1 MKHPMFTGEHE
12 MFRETVRKF
21 VEKELTPYAEEW
33 EEKEEFPSSV
43 FRRMGELGLLGL
55 QYPEEYG
62 GQNCDFLFSIILAE
76 EMARCGMAG
85 LQMAV
90 GVHNGMAT
98 PPIYKFGTED
108 QKRRFLVPANRGEK
122 IAALA
127 ITEPN
132 AGSDVASIQ
141 TRARRDGDQWILNGR
156 KIFITNGCRADFVL
170 TVTRTDAE
178 AGKRG
183 FTLFVVEKGVPGFSV
198 ARKLKKV
205 GMCCSDTAELLF
217 EDCRV
222 PDRNR
227 IGEVGKGFHHIM
239 WELQGER
246 IVSAAFSV
254 GRAQVCFELACR
266 YATERVQ
273 FGKPIALFQVTRHRL
288 AEMAAE
294 IEAMRQFTYN
304 VAWQFQQGE
313 YPVKEISM
321 VKLLSAQMAFRVADQ
336 ALQIHGGYGYMMEYP
351 IQRYWRDIR
360 LSRIGGGTDEI
371 MKEIIADQLGLKR
384 EERKGSVARDQ
395 GSGKRPPPGP

>member
-1 MKHPMFTGEHE
+1 VKHPMFTSEHDL
-12 MFRETVRKF
+12 FRETVKKF
-21 VEKELTPYAEEW
+21 VEKELVPHAEEW
-33 EEKEEFPSSV
+33 EEKEEFPSWV
-43 FRRMGELGLLGL
+43 FLRMGELGFLGL

-62 GQNCDFLFSIILAE
+62 GQACDFLFSIILAE
-76 EMARCGMAG
+76 ELARCGMAG
-85 LQMAV
+85 LQMGV

-98 PPIYKFGTED
+98 PPIYKFGTEE

-122 IAALA
+122 VAALA
-127 ITEPN
+127 ISEPN

-141 TRARRDGDQWILNGR
+141 TRARRDGELWVLNGS

-170 TVTRTDAE
+170 TVARTDSGG
-178 AGKRG
+178 GKPG
-183 FTLFVVEKGVPGFSV
+183 FTLFVVEKGTPGFSV

-205 GMCCSDTAELLF
+205 GMCCSDTAELLY
-217 EDCRV
+217 EDCRI
-222 PDRNR
+222 PDANR

-246 IVSAAFSV
+246 IVAAAFSV
-254 GRAQVCFELACR
+254 GRAQVCFDLAYR
-266 YATERVQ
+266 YATERIQ
-273 FGKPIALFQVTRHRL
+273 FGRPIASFQVMRHRF

-336 ALQIHGGYGYMMEYP
+336 ALQIHGGYGYMMEYA

-360 LSRIGGGTDEI
+360 LTRIGGGTDEI
-371 MKEIIADQLGLKR
+371 MKEIIADQLGLKGDR
-384 EERKGSVARDQ
+384 
-395 GSGKRPPPGP
+395 

>member
-1 MKHPMFTGEHE
+1 MKHPMFTPEHDL
-12 MFRETVRKF
+12 FRETVKKF
-21 VEKELTPYAEEW
+21 VEKELVPHAEEW
-33 EEKEEFPSSV
+33 EGKEEFPSSV
-43 FRRMGELGLLGL
+43 FRRMGELGFLGL
-55 QYPEEYG
+55 HYPEEYG
-62 GQNCDFLFSIILAE
+62 GQGCDFIFSIILAE
-76 EMARCGMAG
+76 ELARCGMAG

-98 PPIYKFGTED
+98 PPIYKFGTEE
-108 QKRRFLVPANRGEK
+108 QKQRFLVPANRGEK

-141 TRARRDGDQWILNGR
+141 TRARREGDVWVVNGT
-156 KIFITNGCRADFVL
+156 KTFITNGCRADFVL
-170 TVTRTDAE
+170 TVTRTDPP
-178 AGKRG
+178 AGGKPG
-183 FTLFVVEKGVPGFSV
+183 FTLLVVEKGTPGFSV

-205 GMCCSDTAELLF
+205 GMCCSDTAELLY

-222 PDRNR
+222 PDANR
-227 IGEVGKGFHHIM
+227 IGEIGKGFHHIM

-246 IVSAAFSV
+246 IVAAAFSV
-254 GRAQVCFELACR
+254 GRAQVCFELAYK

-273 FGKPIALFQVTRHRL
+273 FGRPIASFQVTRHRL

-304 VAWQFQQGE
+304 VALQFQQGE

-360 LSRIGGGTDEI
+360 LTRIGGGTDEI
-371 MKEIIADQLGLKR
+371 MKEIIADQLGLKGDR
-384 EERKGSVARDQ
+384 
-395 GSGKRPPPGP
+395 

>member
-1 MKHPMFTGEHE
+1 MKHPMFTVDHDL
-12 MFRETVRKF
+12 FRETVRKF
-21 VEKELTPYAEEW
+21 VEKELVPHAEEW
-33 EEKEEFPSSV
+33 EEKEEFPTWV
-43 FRRMGELGLLGL
+43 FRRMGELGFLGL

-76 EMARCGMAG
+76 ELARCGMAG
-85 LQMAV
+85 LQMGI

-98 PPIYKFGTED
+98 PPIYRFGTEE

-141 TRARRDGDQWILNGR
+141 TRARREKDLWILNGS
-156 KIFITNGCRADFVL
+156 KTFITNGCRADFVL
-170 TVTRTDAE
+170 TVARTETDG
-178 AGKRG
+178 GKPS
-183 FTLFVVEKGVPGFSV
+183 FTLFVVEKGTPGFSV

-205 GMCCSDTAELLF
+205 GMCCSDTAELLY
-217 EDCRV
+217 EDCQV
-222 PDRNR
+222 PDANR

-246 IVSAAFSV
+246 IVAAAFSV
-254 GRAQVCFELACR
+254 GRAQVCFDLAYK
-266 YATERVQ
+266 YATERIQ
-273 FGKPIALFQVTRHRL
+273 FGRPIASFQVTRHRL
-288 AEMAAE
+288 AEMAAD

-321 VKLLSAQMAFRVADQ
+321 VKFLSAQMAFRVADQ

-351 IQRYWRDIR
+351 IQRYWRDGK
-360 LSRIGGGTDEI
+360 LFTVTEGTSEI
-371 MKEIIADQLGLKR
+371 QHLVIANELGL
-384 EERKGSVARDQ
+384 
-395 GSGKRPPPGP
+395 